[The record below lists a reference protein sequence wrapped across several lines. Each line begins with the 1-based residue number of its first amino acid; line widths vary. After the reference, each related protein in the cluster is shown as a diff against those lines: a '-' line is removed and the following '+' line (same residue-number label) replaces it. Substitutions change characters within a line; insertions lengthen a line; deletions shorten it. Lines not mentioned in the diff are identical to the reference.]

1 MRRIKTILSV
11 LAAVLLAAC
20 NGIEK
25 PYEGTFDQV
34 LIYYGMGYNNLSAN
48 LKNNLEQLSTDV
60 LPGLSYDKAIVAFTH
75 NVAVSGNYV
84 KPHAPVLVRMY
95 RGSDGLPVTDTLK
108 VYDDMT
114 LSASGESIRR
124 VLDDVRAAFPAQ
136 HYGLIVSSHGT
147 GWIPG
152 GYAYDTERTFRM
164 AASRDGRPDYRPE
177 ERSRWPETK
186 AIGNQYQGGSNHV
199 TWVELKDFAQAIPM
213 HLDYLILDTCLSGC
227 VEVAYE
233 FKDVCDYLVISPTEI
248 LTSGMVY
255 TTLSWDMFAG
265 AKPDLLTYCD
275 EYYRYYNEADAARRA
290 GTITL
295 VDCAKLNAL
304 ASVFGG
310 IVDAHRDALAD
321 KTLHSTVQ
329 RYYYSSSPFRFYYD
343 LRDLCLQIGASEA
356 ELSKLDA
363 ALAEAVPY
371 HAETPAFFD
380 LLLERCCGLS
390 VYIPEPGRPLLN
402 EFYRSLAWNRATG
415 LVE

>member
-1 MRRIKTILSV
+1 MRRIKIILIV
-11 LAAVLLAAC
+11 LAAALLAAC
-20 NGIEK
+20 NGFEK
-25 PYEGTFDQV
+25 PFEGTYEQV
-34 LIYYGMGYNNLSAN
+34 LIYYGMGYNNLSYN
-48 LKNNLEQLSTDV
+48 LKNNLEQLKTDV
-60 LPGLSYDKAIVAFTH
+60 LPGLSYNKAILAFTH
-75 NVAVSGNYV
+75 NVASSGNYSA
-84 KPHAPVLVRMY
+84 PHAPVLVRMY
-95 RGSDGLPVTDTLK
+95 RGADGKPVSDTLK

-124 VLDDVRAAFPAQ
+124 VLEDIRAAFPAR
-136 HYGLIVSSHGT
+136 HYGMIVSSHGT

-152 GYAYDTERTFRM
+152 GYAYDTERTSRL
-164 AASRDGRPDYRPE
+164 AASRDGRPEYRPE

-186 AIGNQYQGGSNHV
+186 AIGNQYRGSLARV
-199 TWVELKDFAQAIPM
+199 TWVDLKDFAQAIPM

-275 EYYRYYNEADAARRA
+275 EYYRFYNEADAARRA

-321 KTLHSTVQ
+321 RSLHSTVQ
-329 RYYYSSSPFRFYYD
+329 RYYYSSSPYRFYYD

-356 ELSKLDA
+356 ELSQLDA
-363 ALAEAVPY
+363 ALEAAVLY

-390 VYIPEPGRPLLN
+390 VYIPEAGRVQLN
-402 EFYRSLAWNRATG
+402 DYYRTLAWNKATG